1 MLTSAF
7 APLRIAAP
15 RTLGVRAFGGY
26 AQPPL
31 SQGPGGKPGEIPTD
45 EQQATGR
52 TRLELEAFKK
62 GHDYFNRQPVQMQKG
77 QGTFENP
84 VLVPSELDERIV
96 GVVPLVSVAFCL
108 LVLEFSRRFECFNK
122 DFTATDDSEETR
134 HNLSSGVENSRT
146 HVVYII

>member
-31 SQGPGGKPGEIPTD
+31 TQGPGGKPGELATD
-45 EQQATGR
+45 EEQATGR

-96 GVVPLVSVAFCL
+96 GVVPLGQDGPIWFNIWKGDIYYVEELDLHFKL
-108 LVLEFSRRFECFNK
+108 YNPLE
-122 DFTATDDSEETR
+122 
-134 HNLSSGVENSRT
+134 
-146 HVVYII
+146 